1 MTKYSPTGAVVI
13 TAIMFAN
20 VIISKVL
27 VVLSII
33 VAVSTIAAAVV
44 KTEHYSLHKLCSS
57 NI

>member
-1 MTKYSPTGAVVI
+1 MTKYSPTGALVI
-13 TAIMFAN
+13 TTIMFAN
-20 VIISKVL
+20 VIIIKVF

-33 VAVSTIAAAVV
+33 VAVSIVAAAVV